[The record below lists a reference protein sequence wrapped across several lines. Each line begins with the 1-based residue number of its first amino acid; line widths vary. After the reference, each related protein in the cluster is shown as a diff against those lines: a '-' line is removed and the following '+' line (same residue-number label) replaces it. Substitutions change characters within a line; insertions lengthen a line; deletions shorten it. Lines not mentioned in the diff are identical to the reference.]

1 MYYSE
6 TKEQAGEIL
15 RITLGLMAQYDVIPN
30 PIHYTVWYEYASG
43 ANQPLKT
50 AMDRLFKDGAPLSP
64 RIHQSL
70 YEQFILDGDR
80 VSGREILKEVQR
92 IIDEVAKDVK
102 AVGGDVGRHGEKL
115 EALAGPLEKVSDLA
129 SIRKVVD
136 FLIHTTREILYSSNH
151 LENRL
156 SAATTE
162 VDTLRQKMVSLKAKA
177 MTDALTGLVNRWGLE
192 KLLLQEIRHAQ
203 ETGSALSIIMA
214 DIDHFKEINDTYG
227 HLVGDNVIKMFA
239 ATLTDFV
246 KGRDLVVRY
255 GGEEFLVVLPDTPL
269 AGAIALSRKMQVF
282 LENMKWKRKE
292 NGNSLGKITLSF
304 GVAQYRFEE
313 SIEALIHRADQAL
326 YFSKQNGRNRVT
338 SENEVGAFRENVPP
352 VPLR

>member
-1 MYYSE
+1 MYYAE
-6 TKEQAGEIL
+6 TKEQAGELL
-15 RITLGLMAQYDVIPN
+15 RMVLGLMAQNDVIPN
-30 PIHYTVWYEYASG
+30 PIHYAVWYEYASG

-50 AMDRLFKDGAPLSP
+50 EMDRLFSEGTFFSP
-64 RIHQSL
+64 QILQL
-70 YEQFILDGDR
+70 FYEQYILDGDR
-80 VSGREILKEVQR
+80 ISGRKVLKEVQR

-102 AVGGDVGRHGEKL
+102 AAGGDVGRQGEKL
-115 EALAGPLEKVSDLA
+115 EALAGPLEKVEDLA
-129 SIRKVVD
+129 AIRKVVD
-136 FLIHTTREILYSSNH
+136 FLINTTREILRSSNH
-151 LENRL
+151 LEDRL
-156 SAATTE
+156 SAAILE

-192 KLLLQEIRHAQ
+192 KLLLQEISHAK
-203 ETGSALSIIMA
+203 ETGKALSMIMA
-214 DIDHFKEINDTYG
+214 DIDHFKMINDTYG

-269 AGAIALSRKMQVF
+269 EGAVSLSRKMQVF

-304 GVAQYRFEE
+304 GVAQYRPDE
-313 SIEALIHRADQAL
+313 SIETFIHRADRAL

-338 SENEVGAFRENVPP
+338 AEDEVGAFRGKFISPS
-352 VPLR
+352 LR